1 LTELLTAFLEQSA
14 LYSQMDLEDS
24 GDDYVRLMTIHS
36 AKGLEFKVVFLIA
49 AEETIFPGRRS
60 LDSPEGEEEERRL
73 AYVAI
78 TRAREKLYVTTARS
92 RMLYGQTQCLPVSRF
107 IREMP
112 PEALEEIGGSTRSDA
127 LTYGVPHPSEVS
139 AAPPDRGRRAS
150 RRTQETRKGLDYLRQ
165 GLNAG
170 ETSAL
175 PARPAAQG
183 GGYLLPQQLRQGMRV
198 VHARFG
204 AGRLVSSEA
213 VAGDAVVVIQ
223 FDNGM
228 KKTLLLKQARLKK
241 E

>member
-1 LTELLTAFLEQSA
+1 MQALRLVLQRNELSFEEFIEHVENESGLIQSIAEEQESGKNVTVDRIENLKELLSDAKEFTANFIREGVAGETDFWNTDGSVEAAAALSDEPPTLTELLTAFLEQSA

-112 PEALEEIGGSTRSDA
+112 RK
-127 LTYGVPHPSEVS
+127 HWRKS
-139 AAPPDRGRRAS
+139 AAVRAVM
-150 RRTQETRKGLDYLRQ
+150 
-165 GLNAG
+165 
-170 ETSAL
+170 
-175 PARPAAQG
+175 P
-183 GGYLLPQQLRQGMRV
+183 
-198 VHARFG
+198 
-204 AGRLVSSEA
+204 
-213 VAGDAVVVIQ
+213 
-223 FDNGM
+223 
-228 KKTLLLKQARLKK
+228 
-241 E
+241 